1 MAYIRHELVATPPAH
16 FVCHDLLVTSGARSS
31 VQARSLAIA
40 FTLSTMSHDSFH
52 RYDAKQNVSMVL
64 QGVNLWS

>member
-31 VQARSLAIA
+31 VQVHSLVIA
-40 FTLSTMSHDSFH
+40 FTLSTISYGSFDRH
-52 RYDAKQNVSMVL
+52 DAKPNMALVL
-64 QGVNLWS
+64 

>member
-31 VQARSLAIA
+31 VQVHSFVIA
-40 FTLSTMSHDSFH
+40 FMLSTISYGRFLWH
-52 RYDAKQNVSMVL
+52 DAKPNVSMVL
-64 QGVNLWS
+64 